1 MELVYFISGVITV
14 GAVYSAVYLRS
25 VKSKYEDLLASLQ
38 SSSNISSI
46 RDAENGE
53 KMEELNQY
61 IRDVKETLK
70 QDSYAGINEL
80 NEKLKTQQDTFI
92 QTTQR
97 NNQFINTTDGEIKK
111 IYNEIQNT
119 KAMIRALKEDP
130 NFNNRY

>member
-1 MELVYFISGVITV
+1 MELIYFISGVVTV

-53 KMEELNQY
+53 KMDELNQY
-61 IRDVKETLK
+61 IRDVRETLEK
-70 QDSYAGINEL
+70 DNYTGITEL
-80 NEKLKTQQDTFI
+80 NSKLDVYQESYLGA
-92 QTTQR
+92 QTRT
-97 NNQFINTTDGEIKK
+97 NQFINTTDGEIKK

>member
-1 MELVYFISGVITV
+1 MELVYFISGVVTV

-25 VKSKYEDLLASLQ
+25 MKSKYEDLLASLQ

-97 NNQFINTTDGEIKK
+97 NNQFISTTDGEIKK